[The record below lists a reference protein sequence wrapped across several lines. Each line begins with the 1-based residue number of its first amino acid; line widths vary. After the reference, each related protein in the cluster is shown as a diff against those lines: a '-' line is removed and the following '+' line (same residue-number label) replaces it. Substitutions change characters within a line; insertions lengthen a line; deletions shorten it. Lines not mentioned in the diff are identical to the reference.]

1 MLKAK
6 DFRQTAWGKLRGKWG
21 QMALSA
27 FIYSLIMGACS
38 ALAYYYVGTVA
49 LLLLSGPM
57 TLGLTLLALNAA
69 RGEDVSVNR
78 LFDGFKNFGSAV
90 WLHISNGLLIFL
102 WTLLL
107 IVPGIIKTFSYAL
120 SFHVLKDNP
129 QLSANEARKR
139 SMEMMRGNKWR
150 LFCLQFSFIGWWL
163 LCLLTLG
170 ILSFW
175 ITPYHN
181 TAIAEFYISLLPVE
195 EKAEETPAELAEPFE
210 DHKEE
215 QES

>member
-6 DFRQTAWGKLRGKWG
+6 EFRQTAWGKLRGKWG

-38 ALAYYYVGTVA
+38 ALTVGTVA

-120 SFHVLKDNP
+120 SFHVLKDHP
-129 QLSANEARKR
+129 ELSANEARKR
-139 SMEMMRGNKWR
+139 SMVLMSGNKWR
-150 LFCLQFSFIGWWL
+150 LFCLRFSFIGWWL

-175 ITPYHN
+175 ITPYQN
-181 TAIAEFYISLLPVE
+181 TAIAEFYISLLPAE
-195 EKAEETPAELAEPFE
+195 EKAETPAVLAEPFE
-210 DHKEE
+210 EHKEE
-215 QES
+215 QE

>member
-6 DFRQTAWGKLRGKWG
+6 EFRQTAWGILRGKWG

-38 ALAYYYVGTVA
+38 ALAYIYVGTVA

-120 SFHVLKDNP
+120 SFHVLKDHP
-129 QLSANEARKR
+129 ELSANEARKR
-139 SMEMMRGNKWR
+139 SMVLMSGNKWR
-150 LFCLQFSFIGWWL
+150 LFCLRFSFIGWWL

-175 ITPYHN
+175 ITPYQN
-181 TAIAEFYISLLPVE
+181 TAIAEFYICLLPAE
-195 EKAEETPAELAEPFE
+195 EKAETPAVLAEPFE
-210 DHKEE
+210 EHKEE
-215 QES
+215 QE

>member
-6 DFRQTAWGKLRGKWG
+6 EFRQTAWGKLRGKWG
-21 QMALSA
+21 QMALST

-38 ALAYYYVGTVA
+38 ALAYIYVGTVA

-120 SFHVLKDNP
+120 SFHVLKDHP
-129 QLSANEARKR
+129 ELSANEARKR
-139 SMEMMRGNKWR
+139 SMVLMSGNKWR
-150 LFCLQFSFIGWWL
+150 LFCLRFSFIGWWL

-175 ITPYHN
+175 ITPYQN
-181 TAIAEFYISLLPVE
+181 TAIAEFYISLLPAE
-195 EKAEETPAELAEPFE
+195 EKAETPAVLAEPFE
-210 DHKEE
+210 EHKEE
-215 QES
+215 QE

>member
-1 MLKAK
+1 MGTNGAEC
-6 DFRQTAWGKLRGKWG
+6 
-21 QMALSA
+21 
-27 FIYSLIMGACS
+27 IYFLVYYGACS
-38 ALAYYYVGTVA
+38 ALAYIYVGTVA

-78 LFDGFKNFGSAV
+78 LFDGFKNFGSAL

-120 SFHVLKDNP
+120 SFHVLKDHP
-129 QLSANEARKR
+129 ELSANEARKR
-139 SMEMMRGNKWR
+139 SMVLMSGNKWR
-150 LFCLQFSFIGWWL
+150 LFCLRFSFIGWWL

-175 ITPYHN
+175 ITPYQN
-181 TAIAEFYISLLPVE
+181 TAIAEFYISLLPAE
-195 EKAEETPAELAEPFE
+195 EKAETPAVLAEPFE
-210 DHKEE
+210 EHKEE
-215 QES
+215 QE